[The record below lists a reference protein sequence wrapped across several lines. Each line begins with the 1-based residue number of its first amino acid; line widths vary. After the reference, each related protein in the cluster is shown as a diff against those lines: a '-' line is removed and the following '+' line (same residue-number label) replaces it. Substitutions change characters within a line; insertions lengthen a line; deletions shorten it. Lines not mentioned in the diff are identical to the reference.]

1 MRLSMNG
8 SSKQMYRSIQTH
20 SEQIAIPLVNPSSE
34 NQAGIEVRIELDLI
48 HSQTYLNLAIRVDV
62 NVQQMLGF
70 LRQINVLVSC
80 SWDRDQERQWYP
92 RNRKCWICWEIN
104 HDQRVWFAREN
115 QLISEHG
122 SDWIAKSLSILF
134 FGELAYSFDSSSLSW
149 WSATIKGSLAKKH
162 TGLKWL
168 LCNLDFSLSKLR
180 DLAS

>member
-1 MRLSMNG
+1 MNG

-80 SWDRDQERQWYP
+80 S
-92 RNRKCWICWEIN
+92 
-104 HDQRVWFAREN
+104 
-115 QLISEHG
+115 
-122 SDWIAKSLSILF
+122 
-134 FGELAYSFDSSSLSW
+134 
-149 WSATIKGSLAKKH
+149 
-162 TGLKWL
+162 
-168 LCNLDFSLSKLR
+168 
-180 DLAS
+180 